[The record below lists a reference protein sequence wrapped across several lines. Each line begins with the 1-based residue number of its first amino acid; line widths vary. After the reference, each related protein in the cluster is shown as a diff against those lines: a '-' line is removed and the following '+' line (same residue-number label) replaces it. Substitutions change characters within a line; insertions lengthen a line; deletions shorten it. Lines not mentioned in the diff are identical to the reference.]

1 PVGRGVVVSLCGGSA
16 CAGAPALLEQVHPLL
31 EQLVQI
37 LERATLEQ
45 HVPVGTRRL
54 DLLGLGRRSADELT
68 LLAVLAHP
76 GAGDLG
82 VVSEGRV
89 VLGPAGRL
97 VLGQPPGCEVG
108 VPVGLVAHRTE
119 AAAAEDSSCH
129 ANSFCRGCSLSN
141 AGGPGDVPTNR

>member
-1 PVGRGVVVSLCGGSA
+1 PGAPTRAGPHTRERPGPVGRGVVVSLCGGSA

-54 DLLGLGRRSADELT
+54 DLLGLGRRSVDELT

-82 VVSEGRV
+82 VVSERHLV
-89 VLGPAGRL
+89 DVPAGRL

-108 VPVGLVAHRTE
+108 DRKSTRLN
-119 AAAAEDSSCH
+119 SSH
-129 ANSFCRGCSLSN
+129 VSISYA
-141 AGGPGDVPTNR
+141 V